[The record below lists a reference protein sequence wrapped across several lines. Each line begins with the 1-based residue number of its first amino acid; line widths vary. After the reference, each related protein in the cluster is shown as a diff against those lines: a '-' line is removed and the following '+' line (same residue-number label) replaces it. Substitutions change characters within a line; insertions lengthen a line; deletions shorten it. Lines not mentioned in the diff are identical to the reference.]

1 MTNGASDSFKKRI
14 LKECE
19 KLVNDGQHIEASQ
32 LFRTYFPEVGSALPD
47 RFDTV
52 RVSCYTT

>member
-14 LKECE
+14 LEECK
-19 KLVNDGQHIEASQ
+19 KLAEDGQHIEASH
-32 LFRTYFPEVGSALPD
+32 LFRTYFPEFGSALPD

-52 RVSCYTT
+52 RP

>member
-19 KLVNDGQHIEASQ
+19 KLASDGQHIEASQ
-32 LFRTYFPEVGSALPD
+32 LFRTYFPEFGSALPD

-52 RVSCYTT
+52 QV

>member
-52 RVSCYTT
+52 LV